1 MKRLSLMLMLLALLG
16 ACAPP
21 GGEADPAPAPAPEH
35 AALYRQLA
43 LYIRQGLTDYRLP
56 GKYTLSFGPLEEE
69 RDYFRALEGESLCA
83 VVVEGGD
90 GLRGGGY
97 YSVGWD
103 EEADWYGFHSLSE
116 PFLSGDEGY
125 CPEVDP
131 VWTLEIDTEAPAA
144 EVPRFDTPPVP
155 VETVTDHQ
163 DPFRTGGDFHRETY
177 HYVDQRRG
185 LDVMADYPQIGWV
198 RGWDTEGVEKTVD
211 DLLRQAAVEAPFD
224 FGGDYDVRKNE
235 NGATEGTYQITRED
249 EKYLSV
255 RFYSYWDF
263 RWAAHPSWGERGVTV
278 DRETGRR
285 LALTDVVDFDGDGG
299 ALIRR
304 YDWTPQWTWEGNSAG
319 DEVEFLAGAFVD
331 WGENGY
337 LEDFY
342 LTEDKLGLIVRFG
355 RYYTCIEAGLDSLPL
370 KLEL

>member
-1 MKRLSLMLMLLALLG
+1 MKKLSLMLILLALLG
-16 ACAPP
+16 ACAPA
-21 GGEADPAPAPAPEH
+21 GGEADPAPEPEPEH

-97 YSVGWD
+97 FSVGWD
-103 EEADWYGFHSLSE
+103 EEADWYGFHSRSE

-185 LDVMADYPQIGWV
+185 LDVMADYPQIGWG

-211 DLLRQAAVEAPFD
+211 DLLRQAA
-224 FGGDYDVRKNE
+224 G
-235 NGATEGTYQITRED
+235 EGIIAAL
-249 EKYLSV
+249 EK
-255 RFYSYWDF
+255 
-263 RWAAHPSWGERGVTV
+263 
-278 DRETGRR
+278 
-285 LALTDVVDFDGDGG
+285 DGG
-299 ALIRR
+299 NA
-304 YDWTPQWTWEGNSAG
+304 
-319 DEVEFLAGAFVD
+319 
-331 WGENGY
+331 
-337 LEDFY
+337 
-342 LTEDKLGLIVRFG
+342 
-355 RYYTCIEAGLDSLPL
+355 
-370 KLEL
+370 